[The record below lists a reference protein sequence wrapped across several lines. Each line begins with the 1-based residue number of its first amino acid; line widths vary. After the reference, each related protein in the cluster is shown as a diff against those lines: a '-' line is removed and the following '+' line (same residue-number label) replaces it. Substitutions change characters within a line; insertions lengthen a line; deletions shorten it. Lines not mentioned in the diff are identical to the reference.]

1 MYLYTDHHKDDRSR
15 FAQHEGSLGV
25 APPILM
31 TTAACISLK
40 RTCCLLA
47 PPWFIDPSL
56 IGNHH
61 SSMNEKNG
69 IIYTGGAGFIDT
81 SHLRH
86 CCDDTKHVYDQL
98 MSSSGSSSVATTSH
112 GVATIK
118 KSVPRSMWTQVARA
132 ISYSDSVGYEITTYR
147 DSTPGGHN
155 SAFSPEDLCSN
166 YLGAYVAERAIT
178 SPPKGSKDFNTAVT
192 HTLNDVLTKLKAQP
206 LVETEKAFNFIV
218 NCWMSPN
225 TSFSVTNLDYWGN
238 MTLKRRNLSITPT
251 PWKVGHPSDFQ
262 TPTWVTQ
269 VLGPVSQYYDFTYHY
284 ASIDPTTGRSVRM
297 TLRETDF
304 PKEISTIRTDASD
317 KTKYG
322 QKYDQPTCP

>member
-1 MYLYTDHHKDDRSR
+1 MQY
-15 FAQHEGSLGV
+15 EPSLGLPP
-25 APPILM
+25 APVLL

-98 MSSSGSSSVATTSH
+98 ISSSGSPSLVTTSH

-118 KSVPRSMWTQVARA
+118 QSVPRSMWIQVARA

-147 DSTPGGHN
+147 DSNPGGHN
-155 SAFSPEDLCSN
+155 SGFSPEDLCSN
-166 YLGAYVAERAIT
+166 YLGAYIAERAIT

-192 HTLNDVLTKLKAQP
+192 ATLNDVLTKLNAQP
-206 LVETEKAFNFIV
+206 LLETEKAFNRIV

-225 TSFSVTNLDYWGN
+225 VSYSVTNVDYWGY
-238 MTLKRRNLSITPT
+238 MTLKRRNFSTTPM
-251 PWKVGHPSDFQ
+251 PWKVGHPRDIQ
-262 TPTWVTQ
+262 TPPWVTQ
-269 VLGPVSQYYDFTYHY
+269 ALGPVSQYYDFTYHY
-284 ASIDPTTGRSVRM
+284 VMAGSPGSRGQPK
-297 TLRETDF
+297 TLREADF
-304 PKEISTIRTDASD
+304 TKEISAVRSDASS
-317 KTKYG
+317 KYG
-322 QKYDQPTCP
+322 PKYDQPTCP